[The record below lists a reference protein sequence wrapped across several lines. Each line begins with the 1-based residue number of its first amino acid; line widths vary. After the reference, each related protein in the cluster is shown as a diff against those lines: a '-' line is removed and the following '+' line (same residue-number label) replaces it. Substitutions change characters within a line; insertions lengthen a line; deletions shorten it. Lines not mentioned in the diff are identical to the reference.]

1 MTDRDPNTTDLFG
14 DEVHA
19 EHDDIIAHISD
30 LEPESLTQ
38 SWPKRLVE
46 LSELISHNLSQRQGL
61 DLNQADK
68 EAVKLVA
75 IIAHYFGGMAFYLP
89 HGKGLEKFLRDI
101 EIYKAFKG
109 NNQAEL
115 ARKYK
120 LSHQQIYTII
130 AKQHRL
136 RIRKLQPELDL
147 T

>member
-1 MTDRDPNTTDLFG
+1 MTERDPNTEDMFG
-14 DEVHA
+14 DEIHA
-19 EHDDIIAHISD
+19 EHEDIIAHISE
-30 LEPESLTQ
+30 LEPNDLTQ
-38 SWPKRLVE
+38 TWPKRLVE
-46 LSELISHNLSQRQGL
+46 LTELISHHLTQRQQL
-61 DLNQADK
+61 ESTHANK

-101 EIYKAFKG
+101 EIYKSFKG

-120 LSHQQIYTII
+120 LSHQQIYTVI

-136 RIRKLQPELDL
+136 RLRKVQPQLDL
-147 T
+147 Q